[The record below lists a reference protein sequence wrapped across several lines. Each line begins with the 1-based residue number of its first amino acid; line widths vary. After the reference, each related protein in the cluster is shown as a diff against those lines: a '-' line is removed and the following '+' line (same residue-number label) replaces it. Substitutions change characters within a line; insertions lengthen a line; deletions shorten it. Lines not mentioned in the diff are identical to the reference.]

1 MITVTTVYPG
11 NAKTPIHRDS
21 IEFGLRITSP
31 AERLEDVAGTL
42 VRAALDDPAVR
53 DITTTRTAELT
64 NALSRFAP
72 RRGVDGIIMRG
83 DAQAGEGPQLRRHV
97 DHARPVR
104 AQGDQWERGALA
116 LASHRDEIQPRSGEG
131 IEPSKRRVATPC
143 RF

>member
-31 AERLEDVAGTL
+31 EERLEDVAGTL

-53 DITTTRTAELT
+53 DITTTRTGQLT

-72 RRGVDGIIMRG
+72 RRGVDRIIMREMRKQVKG
-83 DAQAGEGPQLRRHV
+83 RSFDDTSTALAQFAHRVTSG
-97 DHARPVR
+97 
-104 AQGDQWERGALA
+104 RGALA

-143 RF
+143 RS